1 MRGWYV
7 ASVNKFLKNIET
19 FIYLVLNNSLAARN
33 EFGFVVL
40 SIYLQSHYAQGTFFN
55 NYFDLFLFPLRYFYI
70 LFFYLIYF
78 YKCVVLSLDL

>member
-19 FIYLVLNNSLAARN
+19 FIYLVLNNLLTARN

-40 SIYLQSHYAQGTFFN
+40 SIFLQSHYAQGTFFN

-70 LFFYLIYF
+70 LFFISYIF
-78 YKCVVLSLDL
+78 VNVLFLV